1 MAVNEDESR
10 ETAIDPCVWLTGT
23 VPFKGGFGG
32 GAGSALL
39 LGPHSLLEEE
49 WTRAVHTTV
58 CEEDVFAWPYSGSIL
73 VKLSA
78 FWAPCIGLLRC
89 VILGLEECSTLSFFS
104 LCELRAG
111 ERLVCEK
118 AVPRMSRRDRLISVS
133 AAPVGLGIDIWKS
146 CRVRDLP
153 RGIHRFCLAV
163 IKGDSNIQV
172 TRGLVHGLTSRPPG
186 TTSPAMLDE
195 LLFFCLDIRCI
206 LGRIC
211 LGGFS
216 P

>member
-1 MAVNEDESR
+1 MKMSLGR
-10 ETAIDPCVWLTGT
+10 TAIDPCVWPAGT

-39 LGPHSLLEEE
+39 LGPPSLWEEE

-58 CEEDVFAWPYSGSIL
+58 CEEDVFAWPYSVSIL
-73 VKLSA
+73 VELSA
-78 FWAPCIGLLRC
+78 FWVPCIGLLRC

-118 AVPRMSRRDRLISVS
+118 AVPRMRRRDRPTSVS
-133 AAPVGLGIDIWKS
+133 AGPLGLGIDIWKP
-146 CRVRDLP
+146 CRVRDLR

-163 IKGDSNIQV
+163 TMGDSNMSVGRRSEAWFDLQ
-172 TRGLVHGLTSRPPG
+172 TSWNLLTCD
-186 TTSPAMLDE
+186 A
-195 LLFFCLDIRCI
+195 
-206 LGRIC
+206 
-211 LGGFS
+211 
-216 P
+216 